1 MKLSQLKT
9 IVKEAVKEAIQ
20 EEMKD
25 ILLEAVRSPK
35 QTVYENRMGTPTT
48 NVAAPSP
55 MNPVMQ
61 SSLPENDRVKLKE
74 NMMNVLNGMLPGNDG
89 TINANSSMVSQP
101 LQVTSTDTMSS
112 NSSLPSGE
120 VNMDQIMGLM
130 NKR

>member
-48 NVAAPSP
+48 DVAAPSP
-55 MNPVMQ
+55 MNPTMQ
-61 SSLPENDRVKLKE
+61 TPLPENDRVKLKE

-112 NSSLPSGE
+112 NGSLPVGE

>member
-1 MKLSQLKT
+1 
-9 IVKEAVKEAIQ
+9 
-20 EEMKD
+20 
-25 ILLEAVRSPK
+25 
-35 QTVYENRMGTPTT
+35 MGTPNT
-48 NVAAPSP
+48 NIGTPGP
-55 MNPVMQ
+55 MNPTMQ
-61 SSLPENDRVKLKE
+61 TSLPENDRVKLKE